1 MNAPLKHGVPAT
13 PPAERPRLYLL
24 SALPPQRN
32 GLADYIAEY
41 LEPLARDYRLVLVA
55 DSGVAKDVAAHYAG
69 APFEVIDEARFCAR
83 QPEEDARVLYN
94 LGNNRDCIFMLDY
107 LHRYPG
113 TVILHDIS
121 LFYLHQIALQQQR
134 ANAMMGRLLN
144 EDGFKLPDYCLNSDG
159 SLSSS
164 PGMAYQECL
173 MVRRVVESARSV
185 VVHSGYAHRRALGGV
200 TDLAAANALP
210 RKFCRMP
217 HFVLSPPEIAA
228 TESAATLARFGVR
241 PEDFVMVVPGFLTG
255 NKMLYEVLVA
265 YRRAKARYPQIKL
278 VYAGEE
284 RPDEYPISEKIALLW
299 PDGDGPVVTGYL
311 SSDELDILLSRADLS
326 FVLRY
331 PTYGETSGI
340 LPRAVM
346 GGGRVVTVDIGSYPE
361 FESDQIERVAVGA
374 GLPAALEASIERAV
388 IGKPA
393 EPPRGLKQAEA
404 RRRSA
409 AMAPQAL
416 YGSLRNAIEQGVQG
430 VPAPVSAAAAGSLA
444 VSA

>member
-1 MNAPLKHGVPAT
+1 VNPPLKLGVPAT

-24 SALPPQRN
+24 SPLAPQRN
-32 GLADYIAEY
+32 GLADYIAQY
-41 LEPLARDYRLVLVA
+41 LEPLARDYRLAVVA
-55 DSGVAKDVAAHYAG
+55 DSGIAKEVAAYYVG
-69 APFEVIDEARFCAR
+69 ASFEVMDEARFCAR
-83 QPEEDARVLYN
+83 QPDAEARILYN

-121 LFYLHQIALQQQR
+121 LFYLHQISLQAAR
-134 ANAMMGRLLN
+134 ANGMMSRMLLD
-144 EDGFKLPDYCLNSDG
+144 DGYKLPDYCLNSDG

-173 MVRRVVESARSV
+173 MVRRVVEAARSV

-200 TDLAAANALP
+200 TDPRAPNALP

-217 HFVLSPPEIAA
+217 HFVLPPPEIGSS
-228 TESAATLARFGVR
+228 ESASTLARFGLR
-241 PEDFVMVVPGFLTG
+241 NDDFVLVVPGFLTG

-265 YRRAKARYPQIKL
+265 YRRAKESHPQLKL

-284 RPDEYPISEKIALLW
+284 RPDEYPISEKIGLLW
-299 PDGDGPVVTGYL
+299 PDGDGPIVTGYL
-311 SSDELDILLSRADLS
+311 SSDELDILLNRADLS
-326 FVLRY
+326 FVLRF

-361 FESDQIERVAVGA
+361 FQSDQIERVAVGPS
-374 GLPAALEASIERAV
+374 LPGALEASIERAV
-388 IGKPA
+388 DAKPG
-393 EPPRGLKQAEA
+393 ESPRILRQAEA
-404 RRRSA
+404 RRRMA
-409 AMAPQAL
+409 AMAPGAL

-430 VPAPVSAAAAGSLA
+430 LQAPGTAPPSPAAVAA
-444 VSA
+444 

>member
-1 MNAPLKHGVPAT
+1 VNAPLKLGVPAT

-41 LEPLARDYRLVLVA
+41 LDALARDYRLVLVA

-69 APFEVIDEARFCAR
+69 APFEVIDEARFSAR
-83 QPEEDARVLYN
+83 MPDDDARVLYN

-134 ANAMMGRLLN
+134 ANAMMGRLLL
-144 EDGFKLPDYCLNSDG
+144 EDGFKLPDWCLNADG
-159 SLSSS
+159 SLASS

-200 TDLAAANALP
+200 TDVGSANALP

-217 HFVLSPPEIAA
+217 HFVLPPPEIGSA
-228 TESAATLARFGVR
+228 ESAATLGRFGIR
-241 PEDFVMVVPGFLTG
+241 TDDFVMVVPGFLTG

-265 YRRAKARYPQIKL
+265 YRRAKARHPQIKL

-284 RPDEYPISEKIALLW
+284 RPDEYPISEKIELLW
-299 PDGDGPVVTGYL
+299 PDGDRPVVTGYL
-311 SSDELDILLSRADLS
+311 SSDELDIFLNRADLS

-374 GLPAALEASIERAV
+374 GLPSALEASIDRAV
-388 IGKPA
+388 AAKPTEA
-393 EPPRGLKQAEA
+393 PRIAKQTEA
-404 RRRSA
+404 RRRTA
-409 AMAPQAL
+409 AMAPGAL

-430 VPAPVSAAAAGSLA
+430 MAAPVAAASSLT

>member
-1 MNAPLKHGVPAT
+1 MNAPLKLGVPAA
-13 PPAERPRLYLL
+13 PPAERPCLYLL

-41 LEPLARDYRLVLVA
+41 LDPLARDYRLVLVA
-55 DSGVAKDVAAHYAG
+55 DAGQAREVAAHYTG
-69 APFEVIDEARFCAR
+69 APFEVIDEARFSAR
-83 QPEEDARVLYN
+83 MPDEDARILYN
-94 LGNNRDCIFMLDY
+94 LGNNRDCIFMMDY

-121 LFYLHQIALQQQR
+121 LFYLHQIMLQQQR
-134 ANAMMGRLLN
+134 ANGMMGRLLQ
-144 EDGFKLPDYCLNSDG
+144 EDGYRLPDWCLNPDG
-159 SLSSS
+159 SLASS

-200 TDLAAANALP
+200 TDVGGANGLP

-217 HFVLSPPEIAA
+217 HFVLPPPEIATA
-228 TESAATLARFGVR
+228 ESAATLARFGVR
-241 PEDFVMVVPGFLTG
+241 ADDFVLVVPGFLTG

-265 YRRAKARYPQIKL
+265 YRRAKQRHPHLKL

-284 RPDEYPISEKIALLW
+284 RPDEYAISEKIDLLW

-311 SSDELDILLSRADLS
+311 SSDELDILLNRADLS

-361 FESDQIERVAVGA
+361 FVSDQIERVAVGA
-374 GLPAALEASIERAV
+374 GLPSALEASIDRAV
-388 IGKPA
+388 AGKPGD
-393 EPPRGLKQAEA
+393 PPRLARQTEA
-404 RRRSA
+404 RRRTA
-409 AMAPQAL
+409 AMAPGAL

-430 VPAPVSAAAAGSLA
+430 TSTPVSANAMA
-444 VSA
+444 VNP

>member
-1 MNAPLKHGVPAT
+1 MNAPLKIGVP
-13 PPAERPRLYLL
+13 PAPQAEKPRLYLL
-24 SALPPQRN
+24 SPLPPQRN

-55 DSGVAKDVAAHYAG
+55 DSGLAREVANHYAG
-69 APFEVIDEARFCAR
+69 SPFEVIDEARFSAR
-83 QPEEDARVLYN
+83 MPDGDARVLYN

-121 LFYLHQIALQQQR
+121 LFYLHQIALQQAR
-134 ANAMMGRLLN
+134 ANGMMGRLLL
-144 EDGFKLPDYCLNSDG
+144 EDGFKLPDVFLNQDG
-159 SLSSS
+159 SLASS

-200 TDLAAANALP
+200 TDPRAPGTLQ

-217 HFVLSPPEIAA
+217 HFVLPPPEVGSA
-228 TESAATLARFGVR
+228 ESAATLARFGVR
-241 PEDFVMVVPGFLTG
+241 NDDFVLVVPGFLTG

-265 YRRAKARYPQIKL
+265 YRRAKERYPQLKL

-299 PDGDGPVVTGYL
+299 PEGDGPTVTGYL
-311 SSDELDILLSRADLS
+311 SSDELDILLNRSDLS

-374 GLPAALEASIERAV
+374 SLPAALEASIDRAV
-388 IGKPA
+388 HMKPA
-393 EPPRGLKQAEA
+393 EQPRILRQAEA
-404 RRRSA
+404 RRRTS
-409 AMAPQAL
+409 AMAPGAL
-416 YGSLRNAIEQGVQG
+416 YGSLRNAIEQGVQT
-430 VPAPVSAAAAGSLA
+430 PAAATAAAAQTT

>member
-1 MNAPLKHGVPAT
+1 VNAPLKIGVPT
-13 PPAERPRLYLL
+13 PPPAERPRLYLL
-24 SALPPQRN
+24 SPFPPQRN

-55 DSGVAKDVAAHYAG
+55 DAGVAKDVAANYAG
-69 APFEVIDEARFCAR
+69 APFEVIDEARFSAR
-83 QPEEDARVLYN
+83 MPDGDARILYN
-94 LGNNRDCIFMLDY
+94 LGNNRDCIYLLDY

-121 LFYLHQIALQQQR
+121 LFYLHQIALQQAR
-134 ANAMMGRLLN
+134 ANAMMGRLLG
-144 EDGFKLPDYCLNSDG
+144 EDGYKLPDYCLNPDG
-159 SLSSS
+159 SLASS

-200 TDLAAANALP
+200 TDTKAPGSLP

-217 HFVLSPPEIAA
+217 HFVLPPPEVGSS
-228 TESAATLARFGVR
+228 ESAATVARFGLR
-241 PEDFVMVVPGFLTG
+241 NDDFVLVVPGFLTG

-265 YRRAKARYPQIKL
+265 YRRAKERHAHLKL

-284 RPDEYPISEKIALLW
+284 RPDEYAISEKIELLW

-361 FESDQIERVAVGA
+361 FESEQIERVAVGA
-374 GLPAALEASIERAV
+374 GLPAALEAAIDRAV
-388 IGKPA
+388 IAKPN
-393 EPPRGLKQAEA
+393 EQPRILKQAEA
-404 RRRSA
+404 RRRLA
-409 AMAPQAL
+409 AMAPGAL

-430 VPAPVSAAAAGSLA
+430 LQNPATTAVAA
-444 VSA
+444 